1 MASHVAA
8 DADDKAA
15 EKADE
20 DDFWNRATTEAR
32 AAVHTTPARYDEREI
47 ISLTRALHEF
57 HVEGKGE
64 RPILPTRSPHERHYA
79 APLTRD
85 LPRAKPKSK
94 AAEAAREAAA
104 AERARAE
111 AEAALPAPAWHRST
125 LEHLLETTGPE
136 LPTELVRHTIQI
148 PSFTPNPEA
157 VEFVRAVRLEE
168 PRTFIPERDDAGED
182 ASPDPGVARARFPL
196 PYLDAGVYLKTS
208 NGDHSYY
215 VRLPDEPG
223 REMRKRRADRL
234 GVPSV
239 SGLAKMY
246 KGEGDFPG
254 DTIAARCAG
263 ASHKRFREH
272 FHLDAEESRQLLAE
286 AHPRELEAW
295 GHLVGG
301 HFEADE
307 YKRDWQEASARGTR
321 VHRALELYLNG
332 HGHRVTGEDTT
343 IMEALRKFHVLR
355 TTRMPYLH
363 PKYCC
368 RTELNLFY
376 EPLDL
381 VGQLDALIF
390 VPGYDDVVDVLDWKC
405 INAKTMAELLKKLR
419 DYEPQL
425 MMYAYM
431 MRFSPEAKLRALKIR
446 KLILVAL
453 PPDNSVTDEAVIHE
467 FAYDP
472 QVVEGMLKRAQS
484 EVLKKLR
491 ERWEMATRPLP
502 STHLEQAVLP
512 PPQASGASKRT
523 HAGERR
529 VQFDPRVVEVQSAEA
544 AEAPS
549 DEAEPEAPRI
559 DYFEQQ
565 AIRMAMARSAQRAAA
580 AAASG
585 GGGAAA
591 AAATPLRGRKL

>member
-1 MASHVAA
+1 
-8 DADDKAA
+8 
-15 EKADE
+15 
-20 DDFWNRATTEAR
+20 
-32 AAVHTTPARYDEREI
+32 
-47 ISLTRALHEF
+47 
-57 HVEGKGE
+57 
-64 RPILPTRSPHERHYA
+64 
-79 APLTRD
+79 
-85 LPRAKPKSK
+85 
-94 AAEAAREAAA
+94 
-104 AERARAE
+104 
-111 AEAALPAPAWHRST
+111 
-125 LEHLLETTGPE
+125 
-136 LPTELVRHTIQI
+136 
-148 PSFTPNPEA
+148 
-157 VEFVRAVRLEE
+157 
-168 PRTFIPERDDAGED
+168 
-182 ASPDPGVARARFPL
+182 
-196 PYLDAGVYLKTS
+196 
-208 NGDHSYY
+208 
-215 VRLPDEPG
+215 
-223 REMRKRRADRL
+223 
-234 GVPSV
+234 
-239 SGLAKMY
+239 
-246 KGEGDFPG
+246 
-254 DTIAARCAG
+254 
-263 ASHKRFREH
+263 
-272 FHLDAEESRQLLAE
+272 
-286 AHPRELEAW
+286 
-295 GHLVGG
+295 
-301 HFEADE
+301 
-307 YKRDWQEASARGTR
+307 
-321 VHRALELYLNG
+321 
-332 HGHRVTGEDTT
+332 
-343 IMEALRKFHVLR
+343 
-355 TTRMPYLH
+355 
-363 PKYCC
+363 
-368 RTELNLFY
+368 
-376 EPLDL
+376 
-381 VGQLDALIF
+381 
-390 VPGYDDVVDVLDWKC
+390 
-405 INAKTMAELLKKLR
+405 
-419 DYEPQL
+419 